1 MKNLMVSYSKM
12 TEDLLTALHSSYPDG
27 YDHATFEFEI
37 PTKKNEVYTAVRVEY
52 EGVNYVIKLEKRE
65 KNIDRLDI

>member
-12 TEDLLTALHSSYPDG
+12 TEEILSALNTSYPDG

-37 PTKKNEVYTAVRVEY
+37 PNKHEVYTAVRVETG
-52 EGVNYVIKLEKRE
+52 GVNYVIKLDKRV
-65 KNIDRLDI
+65 KNIDRLAI

>member
-12 TEDLLTALHSSYPDG
+12 TEDLLSALNSNYPDG

-37 PTKKNEVYTAVRVEY
+37 PTKNEVYTAVRVEL
-52 EGVNYVIKLEKRE
+52 EGVNYVIKLDKRE
-65 KNIDRLDI
+65 KNIDRIDF